1 VPEAKPPRGKTKAV
15 KTRPAATMPA
25 DPPVGGRNADT
36 LAEGIGRTKE
46 PANEPDERAN
56 ATTAEASALMKQI
69 CSAAAGGAQ
78 AYNAKVVEFARA
90 NTVSALDFARQLS
103 IVSSPLEFMKLSI
116 EYNRKQLATLASQTK
131 ALAAI
136 AQKLTPDASPREAA
150 FKSAGP
156 RPRGADCP

>member
-1 VPEAKPPRGKTKAV
+1 MPEAKPPRGKTKAV

-103 IVSSPLEFMKLSI
+103 IVSSPLEFMKLSS
-116 EYNRKQLATLASQTK
+116 EYNRRQLAVLTTQTK
-131 ALAAI
+131 ELAAI
-136 AQKLTPDASPREAA
+136 AEKVTHQTA
-150 FKSAGP
+150 FKSASP
-156 RPRGADCP
+156 PATGADSP